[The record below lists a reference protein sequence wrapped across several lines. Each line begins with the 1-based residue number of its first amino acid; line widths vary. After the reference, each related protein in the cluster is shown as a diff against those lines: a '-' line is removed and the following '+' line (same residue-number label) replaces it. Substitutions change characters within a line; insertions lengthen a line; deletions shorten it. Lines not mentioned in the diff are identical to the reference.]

1 MRLDD
6 EKLNHD
12 NTLQNCN
19 RAEKKLKETTKAYN
33 DAKLDLEQVRIFL
46 VQYDDIFKPTMLL
59 CCSKNF
65 VDDKNPENIS
75 HF

>member
-19 RAEKKLKETTKAYN
+19 RAEKKLKETTKGYN
-33 DAKLDLEQVRIFL
+33 DAKLDLEQVKIFL
-46 VQYDDIFKPTMLL
+46 FNTMKTYIKRTNIFKSNMLL
-59 CCSKNF
+59 FYKF
-65 VDDKNPENIS
+65 GRQ
-75 HF
+75 